1 MSKKLAVAIVALIA
15 LFGVGALVTPV
26 AKADITS
33 DVKDDLKGLLDD
45 LKECIKDFKVSV
57 KTNLSDNARDAL
69 ADIATA
75 KPKIDDNA
83 TNTPTPVADLNSAKT
98 DIGNAVTGIETI
110 EDDKAEC
117 ETTLEEMVE
126 AILEAQ
132 AEEGIDSTEADALLS
147 DINALLEDL
156 ATKNDKLLDAELF
169 LEDAD
174 DALDDAIAQDINTD
188 GTSSSSPPTSGAD
201 NDIGDTNTANEDNA
215 NEDVRAALKAIRNAE
230 KALQKVLKIEKQIL
244 DNIKGVRKKIGA
256 MKRLVITAPTKIE
269 ELGAGVALS
278 SERSGATFR
287 VQGAGVSG
295 FQVRVYSLTGK
306 LVFDS
311 GMVYSPALRWNYL
324 SNDGQPLA
332 NGVYLYTVTVQGA
345 DGIYRSELKKL
356 AVLR

>member
-45 LKECIKDFKVSV
+45 LKECIKDFKNSV
-57 KTNLSDNARDAL
+57 KTNLSDKARDAL
-69 ADIATA
+69 ADIALA
-75 KPKIDDNA
+75 KPEIGDNDNGTSDNPVTDLTNAKDDIE
-83 TNTPTPVADLNSAKT
+83 D
-98 DIGNAVTGIETI
+98 AVEGIETI

-126 AILEAQ
+126 TILEAL
-132 AEEGIDSTEADALLS
+132 AEETIDSTEADALLA

-174 DALDDAIAQDINTD
+174 DALDDAIAQNTD
-188 GTSSSSPPTSGAD
+188 NTSNSQ
-201 NDIGDTNTANEDNA
+201 NDIELP
-215 NEDVRAALKAIRNAE
+215 EDVRAALKAVRNAE

-244 DNIKGVRKKIGA
+244 DNIKAVRKKIGA
-256 MKRLVITAPTKIE
+256 MKRLVVTAPTKIE

-311 GMVYSPALRWNYL
+311 GMVYGPALRWNYL

>member
-26 AKADITS
+26 AKADIS
-33 DVKDDLKGLLDD
+33 ADVKDDLKDLLDD
-45 LKECIKDFKVSV
+45 LKACIKDFRDSV
-57 KTNLSDNARDAL
+57 KTNLSDPVRAARTDLKAVEGNLGDNDDDAEVSGTDNSLNAAE
-69 ADIATA
+69 
-75 KPKIDDNA
+75 
-83 TNTPTPVADLNSAKT
+83 TNLGDVE
-98 DIGNAVTGIETI
+98 IETI
-110 EDDKAEC
+110 EEAKADC
-117 ETTLEEMVE
+117 EEILEEMVE
-126 AILEAQ
+126 TILEAQ
-132 AEEGIDSTEADALLS
+132 AEETIDSTEADQLLS

-156 ATKNDKLLDAELF
+156 ATKNDKLLDAEL
-169 LEDAD
+169 LVEEIQDNID
-174 DALDDAIAQDINTD
+174 DAQALDTDTDGDIDSTD
-188 GTSSSSPPTSGAD
+188 GTEREASK
-201 NDIGDTNTANEDNA
+201 I
-215 NEDVRAALKAIRNAE
+215 VRKAI
-230 KALQKVLKIEKQIL
+230 KAADKALKIEKQIL
-244 DNIKGVRKKIGA
+244 DNIKAVRKKIGA
-256 MKRLVITAPTKIE
+256 MKRLVVTAPTKIE

-311 GMVYSPALRWNYL
+311 GMVYGPALRWNYL